1 MKLTEVTVK
10 QFTSVNL
17 NGRSV
22 RNCDCDKNEIAK
34 HCWKADHNFNRDQ
47 KKGIDRESRLVPRKT
62 KKTFLKTYIL

>member
-34 HCWKADHNFNRDQ
+34 TLL
-47 KKGIDRESRLVPRKT
+47 ESRSQL
-62 KKTFLKTYIL
+62 